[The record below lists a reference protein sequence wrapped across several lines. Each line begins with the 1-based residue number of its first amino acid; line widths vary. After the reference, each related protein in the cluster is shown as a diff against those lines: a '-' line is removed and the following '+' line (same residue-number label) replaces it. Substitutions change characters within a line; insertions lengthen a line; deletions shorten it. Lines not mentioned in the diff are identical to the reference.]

1 MKRRCRSPIDQDE
14 SCPLL
19 QMTAR
24 GCGNFT
30 SEPMICCWVSRRLC
44 AGNISFASTTST
56 LTILTL
62 ALASRLVLTPSLT
75 AKLGPNGGAAKLLV
89 RIQLITPERE
99 FEMPELL
106 LADNT
111 EARSNLLSSFR
122 TKKKRHNSSCADDI
136 YFRKSKPVTCQA
148 SEADGLVDVSTA
160 EKSALTTVIPE
171 LCCAMRSVV

>member
-1 MKRRCRSPIDQDE
+1 MWQLHIRADDLLLGQPPFVCWEYFICVYDIDANYPD
-14 SCPLL
+14 L
-19 QMTAR
+19 
-24 GCGNFT
+24 
-30 SEPMICCWVSRRLC
+30 
-44 AGNISFASTTST
+44 SF
-56 LTILTL
+56 
-62 ALASRLVLTPSLT
+62 ASRLVLTPSLT

-122 TKKKRHNSSCADDI
+122 TEKKRHNSSCADDI